1 MCITMQLMYTI
12 MDYNDLKLFKRIE
25 NTMNNWGIMN
35 VSLGCS
41 KLRGGEK
48 KKIFINKK
56 WKIH

>member
-1 MCITMQLMYTI
+1 